1 MVVLSPK
8 ELARPVF
15 QGPDPLSDSVAQ
27 SDQLLWELSG
37 SGPMKSRIVHEFPPS
52 RTTEPVSGSGPS
64 RETSAARMVFVS

>member
-15 QGPDPLSDSVAQ
+15 QGPDPLSDSVVQ

-37 SGPMKSRIVHEFPPS
+37 SGPMKSRIVYEFPPS

-64 RETSAARMVFVS
+64 RETSAARVVCVS